1 MGESNRLAIFG
12 ERLRRLLD
20 KRDMKQKDLAEKLGL
35 NESTVS
41 NYVNGRVPGHETVGR
56 IANFFGVS
64 TDYLYGRED
73 EPRPAS
79 CITTYAAAR
88 PDDRRQELPPAAKR
102 VIRELEELFCRKYKV
117 DDNDKKE

>member
-1 MGESNRLAIFG
+1 MSDSTRLAIFG

-20 KRDMKQKDLAEKLGL
+20 KKDMKQKDLADKLGL

-41 NYVNGRVPGHETVGR
+41 NYVNGRVPGHEIVGR
-56 IANFFGVS
+56 IADIFGVS

-79 CITTYAAAR
+79 RITTHAASR
-88 PDDRRQELPPAAKR
+88 EDGHDKELPPAAQR
-102 VIRELEELFCRKYKV
+102 VIKGIKELLRKEYADKEE
-117 DDNDKKE
+117 